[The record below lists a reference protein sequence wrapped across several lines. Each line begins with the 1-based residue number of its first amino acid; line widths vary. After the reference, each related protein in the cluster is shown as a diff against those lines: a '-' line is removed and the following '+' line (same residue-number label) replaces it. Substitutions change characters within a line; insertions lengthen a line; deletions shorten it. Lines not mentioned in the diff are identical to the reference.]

1 MSTPHHKTLT
11 LERWRELSLVE
22 RMANVGSEVGR
33 AIAWRRKNPEVARLA
48 LERALELL
56 DLTMLTLAD
65 SPPRL
70 REIARTREVLVDYF
84 LFDNR
89 YGSTD
94 ALWQRTFDAFGHAA
108 ALRRAAR

>member
-1 MSTPHHKTLT
+1 MTTPHHKALT
-11 LERWRELSLVE
+11 LEHWRALSLAE

-33 AIAWRRKNPEVARLA
+33 AIAWRHRNREVARLA

-56 DLTMLTLAD
+56 DLTMQTVVD

-70 REIARTREVLVDYF
+70 RELTRTREVLVDSF
-84 LFDNR
+84 LFDNQ
-89 YGSTD
+89 YGSSD
-94 ALWQRTFDAFGHAA
+94 ALWARTFDAWAYAA